1 MIEIVDFLINIK
13 YIQFLIMVIQNLK
26 EDPII
31 CIIFLLFLVIGI
43 VLFALFIFFII
54 EIISTIY
61 DIIYVII
68 LNKEIKCNKKIQGF
82 IIKNYIILS
91 ISIALGIIFS
101 ITVLTF
107 TMIRNEEIEII
118 EPNRNK
124 DFIVLVGEKEKF
136 KNFPRRTY
144 ISLTKEYALKK
155 IGLDKYIDIKKTLH
169 FDNYEL
175 NEIIEKVDT
184 IINIDNNFNLSL
196 DEKKYFKDKVIS
208 SKDYD
213 EINDIRNEIYEL
225 IEEKEYNKFKR
236 KEEINFKEQKK
247 ILKELKNL

>member
-13 YIQFLIMVIQNLK
+13 YIQFLIMVIQGVKSGL
-26 EDPII
+26 II
-31 CIIFLLFLVIGI
+31 EKFISIIILFFLMLGIALVILAIFLIINVIY
-43 VLFALFIFFII
+43 
-54 EIISTIY
+54 S
-61 DIIYVII
+61 II
-68 LNKEIKCNKKIQGF
+68 LKKKIKCMDMIENF
-82 IIKNYIILS
+82 IVPS
-91 ISIALGIIFS
+91 ICVALGIVFS

-107 TMIRNEEIEII
+107 TIIRNEEIEII
-118 EPNRNK
+118 EPNWNK
-124 DFIVLVGEKEKF
+124 NFIVLVGEKEKF

-144 ISLTKEYALKK
+144 ISLTKEYTLKK

-247 ILKELKNL
+247 F